1 MKGMS
6 EVETTTMATI
16 LESIG
21 TFFTSA
27 IGWLGQVLDV
37 VVSNPVLLIMV
48 VAMPVAGVAIGYLS
62 RLIRL

>member
-6 EVETTTMATI
+6 EVEVTLSTI
-16 LESIG
+16 LTDIG
-21 TFFTSA
+21 TFFTQA
-27 IGWLGQVLDV
+27 ISWLGQVLDV